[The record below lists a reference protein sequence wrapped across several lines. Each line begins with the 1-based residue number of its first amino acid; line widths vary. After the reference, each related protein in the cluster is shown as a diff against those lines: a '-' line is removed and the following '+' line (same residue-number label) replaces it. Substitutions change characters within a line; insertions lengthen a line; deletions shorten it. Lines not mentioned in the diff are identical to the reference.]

1 MKIESALKHFSPK
14 TMNISDT
21 SRATASD
28 ALTGTDVM
36 GAFGMCQSKSP
47 LGIAA
52 VLAKAGVS
60 EEDKG
65 RAVGYLMAHAK
76 NTVPRLIVK
85 NAGKQLLP
93 CLLVLC
99 QLAFE
104 EYTRSAATQH
114 CCPDCD
120 GRGVIN
126 GLANVMIHPGC
137 GEKTPATYRLDTT
150 ESKCVTC
157 HGKGVISARCR
168 CNGTGRVRD
177 IEKSKL
183 QGTIVDKECER
194 CSGAGFRRS
203 TGTRAYKVISQKV
216 PDLHVRTWTR
226 NWKPFFESLVAKL
239 EAEESHADS
248 IFKIVTGNSTLTAIS
263 ELSQHVKNK

>member
-14 TMNISDT
+14 SMNISDT

-47 LGIAA
+47 LGVAA
-52 VLAKAGVS
+52 VLAKAGVG
-60 EEDKG
+60 EEDKR
-65 RAVGYLMAHAK
+65 RAVEYLMVHAR

-85 NAGKQLLP
+85 GAGKQLLP
-93 CLLVLC
+93 CLMVMC

-104 EYTRSAATQH
+104 EYTRSAATVH
-114 CCPDCD
+114 SCPDCK

-126 GLANVMIHPGC
+126 GLANMMVHPGC
-137 GEKTPATYRLDTT
+137 GEQTPAKYRVDTY
-150 ESKCVTC
+150 EIACVTC
-157 HGKGVISARCR
+157 HGKGTISARCR

-183 QGTIVDKECER
+183 QGTVVEKECER

-203 TGTRAYKVISQKV
+203 TGTRAYKVISHHL
-216 PDLHVRTWTR
+216 PDLHVRTWSR
-226 NWKPFFESLVAKL
+226 NWKPFFDSLVAKL

-248 IFKIVTGNSTLTAIS
+248 VFKIVTGNESIASIA
-263 ELSQHVKNK
+263 ELSEHVKNK